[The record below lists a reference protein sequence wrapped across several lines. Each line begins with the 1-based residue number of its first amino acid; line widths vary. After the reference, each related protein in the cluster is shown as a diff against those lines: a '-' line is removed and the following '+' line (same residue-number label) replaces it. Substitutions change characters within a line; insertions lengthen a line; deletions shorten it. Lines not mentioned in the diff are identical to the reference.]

1 MGDGGLDDRL
11 RSAVRAGDAEA
22 VRDLLDEG
30 ADPNTLD
37 ADGLPLLC
45 VAVAAYD
52 EPVAAALVEGGS
64 DPDLPLPDG
73 TTPLWRAV
81 DGGSAAV
88 FSAVLGREPRLRIP
102 EPDRDRLL
110 AFARGRY
117 ETGAAEELRRRT
129 GATGPATT
137 VRVQDD
143 EYDWVEQVSLGGLV
157 VRAGHGAI
165 LTSLEWAFRVLTPV
179 DELIARA
186 VAQPDSEHVDW
197 STVRWIL
204 AQRRS
209 FETWSAVVAHRHRA
223 DPKNRRFVLDYLRTR
238 EFIETD
244 PHHVKKDSDLLAGW
258 AAEETDAEMLAMVL
272 DIYTGHDH
280 PDQEAIGLRHAGHP
294 DPAYAV
300 RCRTPYARRALPARP
315 RPGPRC
321 SPSCG
326 TIRTGWCVSERARRA
341 CGTTRS
347 SRRPSGPCCYWPR
360 TRIPT
365 CEVRRQCSWPR
376 PRTVRPPS
384 PTPWS
389 RCSARTVNSYAWKP
403 RTVSPSGTTL
413 VPPMRSS
420 GWGRSAPVSSTTIER
435 AGCGG
440 GNGGRRPRTASDG
453 SAAVI
458 RWNGATGRHYRA
470 ADPSSPGE
478 DVPLY
483 TV

>member
-110 AFARGRY
+110 AFARSRY

-186 VAQPDSEHVDW
+186 VAQPDGEHVDW

-244 PHHVKKDSDLLAGW
+244 PHHVRKDSDLLAGW

-294 DPAYAV
+294 DPRVRREVPYAL
-300 RCRTPYARRALPARP
+300 CPEGTSRTPEARAALLALMRDDPDGLVRLRACTASMRDDALFPEAIRALLLLAEDADPDLR
-315 RPGPRC
+315 
-321 SPSCG
+321 
-326 TIRTGWCVSERARRA
+326 
-341 CGTTRS
+341 
-347 SRRPSGPCCYWPR
+347 
-360 TRIPT
+360 
-365 CEVRRQCSWPR
+365 
-376 PRTVRPPS
+376 
-384 PTPWS
+384 
-389 RCSARTVNSYAWKP
+389 
-403 RTVSPSGTTL
+403 
-413 VPPMRSS
+413 
-420 GWGRSAPVSSTTIER
+420 
-435 AGCGG
+435 
-440 GNGGRRPRTASDG
+440 G
-453 SAAVI
+453 SAAVQL
-458 RWNGATGRHYRA
+458 A
-470 ADPSSPGE
+470 ASSDRTPSVADALVALLGE
-478 DVPLY
+478 DSQLVRLEAAYGLALRDDPRTADAIERVGPLGPGFEHDHRASALWWWERRQA
-483 TV
+483 TPDGE